1 MFRSPRRIDWYA
13 TWPIWVT
20 TWPQV
25 TLIWSNF
32 DLDFPRSAYIY
43 FDASR
48 REEHDGIRIISLA
61 FLAQKLLAKKHF
73 CPLTIDDDLWWPQ
86 YRPERKMDWNGFEMI
101 DELSNAFSRFS
112 LPRLGAELDRGE
124 GRLDASP
131 LPTTQVSEHRPGA
144 GLKLFSP
151 SSVMAHSILVM
162 GVFVT
167 MRGPPK
173 S

>member
-1 MFRSPRRIDWYA
+1 MMTSGDLNIGLSEKLTEIVSKWLTSLR
-13 TWPIWVT
+13 
-20 TWPQV
+20 
-25 TLIWSNF
+25 TL
-32 DLDFPRSAYIY
+32 
-43 FDASR
+43 
-48 REEHDGIRIISLA
+48 
-61 FLAQKLLAKKHF
+61 
-73 CPLTIDDDLWWPQ
+73 
-86 YRPERKMDWNGFEMI
+86 
-101 DELSNAFSRFS
+101 FSRFS
-112 LPRLGAELDRGE
+112 LPRLGAALDGGG

-144 GLKLFSP
+144 GLKLLSP